1 MAAVFANAAI
11 YPLDTVKTRI
21 QAADGQASEQED
33 EVDHVREDGE
43 APAPPARKRLTSDG
57 MLTGLARI
65 LKEEGLSGYYKGFL
79 ANMINCF
86 SMRASS
92 FALGCCAIARS

>member
-21 QAADGQASEQED
+21 QAADGQASEPKD

-43 APAPPARKRLTSDG
+43 APAPPARMRLTSDG

-65 LKEEGLSGYYKGFL
+65 FKEEGLSGYYKGFL

-92 FALGCCAIARS
+92 PLLLDGVR